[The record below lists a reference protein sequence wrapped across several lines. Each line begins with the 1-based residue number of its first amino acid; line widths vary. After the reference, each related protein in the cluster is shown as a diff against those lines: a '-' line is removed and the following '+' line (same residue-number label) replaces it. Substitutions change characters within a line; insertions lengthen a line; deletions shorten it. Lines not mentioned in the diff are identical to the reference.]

1 MGKTGEGLM
10 QNEDVLAGIHLNA
23 VLSNLEILA
32 REDAEAS
39 SIAGTWNGGILL
51 TVGLQGPR
59 VTLEMKQG
67 KVSVMPGRN
76 GNPGIVLF
84 FPTARMLNNL
94 FTGAGRGFP
103 VPVKGLFRVKGLKAF
118 AGLAKRMEAV
128 LKGADAPR
136 KLKAGL
142 LINTVGRTVAVLAAS
157 EPESRKAASGLRGVA
172 ELRIKDSEAVHITF
186 TGQGASAASGH
197 ALDPDLVMEFSS
209 EDVFLA
215 LTEDR
220 VDVFAAICLEDIR
233 IQGDLH
239 MGDIVNLLLDRVGVY
254 LR

>member
-1 MGKTGEGLM
+1 M
-10 QNEDVLAGIHLNA
+10 QNEDVLARIHLNA

-32 REDAEAS
+32 REDKEAS
-39 SIAGTWNGGILL
+39 AIAGTWNGGILL
-51 TVGLQGPR
+51 MAGLQGPSA
-59 VTLEMKQG
+59 TLEMKQG
-67 KVSVMPGRN
+67 EVRVTPGRS
-76 GNPGIVLF
+76 GNAGIILF
-84 FPTARMLNNL
+84 FPTVRMLNNL

-103 VPVKGLFRVKGLKAF
+103 VPVKGLFRIKGLKAF

-128 LKGADAPR
+128 LKDADAPR
-136 KLKAGL
+136 KLKARL

-186 TGQGASAASGH
+186 TGQGATSASGH
-197 ALDPDLVMEFSS
+197 APDPDLVMEFSS
-209 EDVFLA
+209 EEVFLD
-215 LTEDR
+215 LTEDK

-239 MGDIVNLLLDRVGVY
+239 MGDIVNGLLDQVGVY
-254 LR
+254 LQ

>member
-1 MGKTGEGLM
+1 M
-10 QNEDVLAGIHLNA
+10 QNEDVLARIHLNA

-51 TVGLQGPR
+51 AVGLQGPK
-59 VTLEMKQG
+59 VTLEMREG
-67 KVSVMPGRN
+67 AVRVTPGRT

-84 FPTARMLNNL
+84 FPAARMLNNL

-103 VPVKGLFRVKGLKAF
+103 VPVKGLFRIKGLKAV

-136 KLKAGL
+136 KLKARL
-142 LINTVGRTVAVLAAS
+142 LLNTVGRTVAVLAAW

-172 ELRIKDSEAVHITF
+172 ELRIKDSEAVHILF
-186 TGQGASAASGH
+186 AGQSAAAASGR
-197 ALDPDLVMEFSS
+197 APDPDLIMEFSS
-209 EDVFLA
+209 EDVFLDLA
-215 LTEDR
+215 QDKM
-220 VDVFAAICLEDIR
+220 DVLAAICLEDIR

-239 MGDIVNLLLDRVGVY
+239 MGDVVNRLLDRVGVY
-254 LR
+254 LQ